1 MGYKKLVFVAPAW
14 REELDEETDTLY
26 LRADLS
32 STGACELTVT
42 PVPGTDPLE
51 YVYSCSVVTCEGTCD
66 LRSRK
71 LPDGT
76 LVYECVCMESA
87 TTKASTATKSS
98 RGKTAKKP
106 KAAGGKGKKP
116 AGKQKRKR

>member
-14 REELDEETDTLY
+14 REELDEKTDTLY
-26 LRADLS
+26 LRADHS
-32 STGACELTVT
+32 SSGQCDVVAT
-42 PVPGTDPLE
+42 PIPGTDPVE
-51 YVYSCSVVTCEGTCD
+51 YEYSCSVVTCGGTCD
-66 LRSRK
+66 LRSSK

-76 LVYECVCMESA
+76 PVYECVCVESA
-87 TTKASTATKSS
+87 TMKASTATKSG